1 MYRLSAACLAG
12 LALLPMACGTG
23 APKHDAQIA
32 SSRGFRLVLE
42 MVCMPVVLDGQDFA
56 TAARARGMTPMAP
69 ASSPSGA
76 AAQTYRLGFTGISAT
91 RSEDGSCMIGVQNG
105 DGAQLQEVALASLAG
120 QGLVMNPAIS
130 GRPAVNDGVA
140 SAYCSEGDRP
150 LVLGI
155 ITPAIPST
163 PGHALIT
170 TLYRASDPSPEV
182 CPRG

>member
-1 MYRLSAACLAG
+1 LGRRVGSRLRGQQGGKVDLGHSTAPAGPLPAYRGSFTRLARFCNVSTGPGHSAYGKGTHKMYRLSAACLAG

-76 AAQTYRLGFTGISAT
+76 AAQ
-91 RSEDGSCMIGVQNG
+91 
-105 DGAQLQEVALASLAG
+105 
-120 QGLVMNPAIS
+120 
-130 GRPAVNDGVA
+130 
-140 SAYCSEGDRP
+140 
-150 LVLGI
+150 
-155 ITPAIPST
+155 
-163 PGHALIT
+163 
-170 TLYRASDPSPEV
+170 
-182 CPRG
+182 